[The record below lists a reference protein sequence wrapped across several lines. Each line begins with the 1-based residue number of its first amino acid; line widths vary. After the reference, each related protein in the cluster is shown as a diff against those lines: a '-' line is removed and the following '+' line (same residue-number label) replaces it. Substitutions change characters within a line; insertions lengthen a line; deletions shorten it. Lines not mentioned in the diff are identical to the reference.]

1 MFRAVIYFK
10 FYNSLFIW
18 NQIYYVDRLWCIEL
32 PWFMVLSWRA
42 AGLHVT
48 LSLKNRSCICR
59 FPAWR
64 QVWFFIFVDVASAV
78 AFLTKCHARRT
89 SASQDSD
96 LVSGG
101 DWWEH
106 TAASLSRRTSGFPLS
121 PEVTVLHWC
130 RERKWKGNL
139 WMWWRQVNMTC
150 LTSTWFKCRV
160 NMPKTCSVGKK
171 SAFLV
176 SFRVVMYLKYII
188 IYLWQRRHH
197 VTFFFTNAAI
207 FHYLCMY
214 HSKIVQRCS
223 VWTTIGVSLGVHQ

>member
-32 PWFMVLSWRA
+32 PWFMALSWRA
-42 AGLHVT
+42 GGLHVT

-89 SASQDSD
+89 SASHDSD

-101 DWWEH
+101 DWWE
-106 TAASLSRRTSGFPLS
+106 TSFKKRHKLTHGSFPFT
-121 PEVTVLHWC
+121 P
-130 RERKWKGNL
+130 NL
-139 WMWWRQVNMTC
+139 RLPTQPGSYCVALMQGKEMKRQFVN
-150 LTSTWFKCRV
+150 
-160 NMPKTCSVGKK
+160 
-171 SAFLV
+171 
-176 SFRVVMYLKYII
+176 VMETGQYDVPYFNLI
-188 IYLWQRRHH
+188 
-197 VTFFFTNAAI
+197 
-207 FHYLCMY
+207 
-214 HSKIVQRCS
+214 
-223 VWTTIGVSLGVHQ
+223 